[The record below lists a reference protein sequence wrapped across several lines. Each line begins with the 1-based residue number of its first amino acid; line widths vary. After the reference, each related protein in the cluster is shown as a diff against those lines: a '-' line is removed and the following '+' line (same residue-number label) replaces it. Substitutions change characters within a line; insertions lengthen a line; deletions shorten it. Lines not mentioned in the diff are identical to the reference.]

1 MLVRTW
7 QWRTLL
13 PFQREHLQLASGKRK
28 GRGHI
33 YFIHI
38 RESSFQPIPLFTLK
52 PKMKGLS
59 CDPGVG
65 LPVLCPAFI
74 CKDLATYSSIE
85 FPTPFLLKTNQKTKT
100 KPKKKPTTSAKTPA
114 AVFVPFRGISPNPQ
128 PICLFLN
135 ISLLCWEFG
144 VWVCPCQLGGP
155 FNPQSKEITEPHSV
169 TQFYSTSLRSIVPFN
184 DMILG
189 FLSYVFL
196 VKLPCYNGP

>member
-100 KPKKKPTTSAKTPA
+100 KPNQQQKNPNWTVCSQGTTCNLTTWEAEAERSGVRVIIGYIASLWPSCYKNIRFEVSMRDTRKFHTQAQSTKT
-114 AVFVPFRGISPNPQ
+114 VQDTQESPF
-128 PICLFLN
+128 
-135 ISLLCWEFG
+135 
-144 VWVCPCQLGGP
+144 
-155 FNPQSKEITEPHSV
+155 
-169 TQFYSTSLRSIVPFN
+169 
-184 DMILG
+184 DM
-189 FLSYVFL
+189 
-196 VKLPCYNGP
+196 NT